1 MPQDATCLAIL
12 QVTSARKVLNQGF
25 DDPQSTETCEVETS
39 ELDELN
45 VVQENIVMY
54 IAGYV
59 EKRVSRLV
67 KCEACLNALNSD
79 NVCFSKLIK
88 QKNREGFGL
97 IEPQKDVYQICKMG
111 EQILRKYLPDI
122 ENGKLKNPMKCQTA
136 TVFLVFEEYPNLFD
150 SLNEHIQEND
160 PMDNHKINLVKL
172 VVQIFVALRIHHI
185 CTRITAAA
193 SKENLRHFSKKLV
206 LFAGL

>member
-45 VVQENIVMY
+45 VVQENIAMY

-97 IEPQKDVYQICKMG
+97 IL
-111 EQILRKYLPDI
+111 ILIRLRCI
-122 ENGKLKNPMKCQTA
+122 MCL
-136 TVFLVFEEYPNLFD
+136 LFPRAVTGHVLC
-150 SLNEHIQEND
+150 STRRE
-160 PMDNHKINLVKL
+160 
-172 VVQIFVALRIHHI
+172 RIYI
-185 CTRITAAA
+185 
-193 SKENLRHFSKKLV
+193 
-206 LFAGL
+206 